1 MDRRSFIKFS
11 AAGVLLPAVG
21 KFSPAEGMNRRKDRY
36 NVVILGDTHYDAKD
50 PETYHAG
57 YTDPDPKREALHRS
71 EFVRNGNM
79 WAERCPRMVKR
90 ASCLVD
96 DETKFIYQ
104 AGDLIQGDT
113 ADAETHK
120 RFLEDTMDLFKKSM
134 ETDLPFI
141 TVAGNHDLRGN
152 DDKVATQAYRDCMI
166 DRMSRELGKEI
177 TDTNFSFRVGEDAF
191 VALNYASKD
200 VPTVEKM
207 LKESEGARHV
217 FVLVHTPVFPFDGK
231 YWYWFLMG
239 NKKDSR
245 SEERR
250 YIRSLL
256 ARNNAIVLCGHTHM
270 TELTDWKGDGGRITQ
285 MTFSSVW
292 AHENQALYKDLA
304 SGPKDYGELIQNEK
318 PELKGGVAT
327 KLFDEYRSGLQRYST
342 SDSAGSYKMTVDG
355 GDVFVDFYGGDSTR
369 LTKRFI
375 LR

>member
-1 MDRRSFIKFS
+1 MDRRSFIKVS
-11 AAGVLLPAVG
+11 AAGVLLPAVER
-21 KFSPAEGMNRRKDRY
+21 FTPAEGMNRRKDAY
-36 NVVILGDTHYDAKD
+36 NVVILGDTHYDSTD
-50 PETYHAG
+50 PELYHAG
-57 YTDPDPKREALHRS
+57 YTDPDPNREALHRS
-71 EFVRNGNM
+71 EFVRNGKM
-79 WAERCPRMVKR
+79 WADRCPRLVKR

-96 DETKFIYQ
+96 ENTKFIYQ

-120 RFLEDTMDLFKKSM
+120 RFLEDTMDLLKKSM
-134 ETDLPFI
+134 ETDLPLV

-152 DDKVATQAYRDCMI
+152 DDAVATQAYRDCMI
-166 DRMSRELGKEI
+166 GRMSRELGKEI
-177 TDTNFSFRVGEDAF
+177 TDTNFSFRVGDDAY

-200 VPTVEKM
+200 VPTIERM
-207 LKESEGARHV
+207 LKEAKGARHV

-231 YWYWFLMG
+231 YWYWFLAG

-256 ARNNAIVLCGHTHM
+256 ARNNAIVLCGHTHY
-270 TELTDWKGDGGRITQ
+270 TELTDWKGDEGRITQ

-292 AHENQALYKDLA
+292 TNEKQASFKDLA
-304 SGPKDYGELIQNEK
+304 SGVKDYGELIQKEK

-327 KLFDEYRSGLQRYST
+327 RLFDEYRPCIERYST
-342 SDSAGSYKMTVDG
+342 ANSVGSYKMTVDG
-355 GDVFVDFYGGDSTR
+355 GSVWVDFYGGDSTR
-369 LTKRFI
+369 LTKRFN